1 MSIIN
6 EIEDFQNYLLK
17 RDKSPKTI
25 QGYGAD
31 LKQVEKW
38 LGGSLA
44 NLTAE
49 DVRRYRDHLQS
60 NGAKPNTISRHLASL
75 VSFGAWG
82 SAYGHLFEENPA
94 LYIEPVKVSMLAPRW
109 LDKNQKKKLLNVVD
123 EDLHHA
129 REKYPRL
136 WLIRERDAVIV
147 KLLLATGL
155 RVGELCDLRLSDVSL
170 GERKGSLLVRNGKGR
185 KQRVVAVNLELRKE
199 LSDWLQIRPKAKSDY
214 LFIGQKGEPIHSR
227 VVQRLMERYGELA
240 GLENITPHTL
250 RHTFARGLLDCGAS
264 PFEVAKLMGHSS
276 LDSTMRYVQPSEEDL
291 QKVVERLADAG

>member
-1 MSIIN
+1 M
-6 EIEDFQNYLLK
+6 
-17 RDKSPKTI
+17 
-25 QGYGAD
+25 
-31 LKQVEKW
+31 
-38 LGGSLA
+38 
-44 NLTAE
+44 
-49 DVRRYRDHLQS
+49 
-60 NGAKPNTISRHLASL
+60 
-75 VSFGAWG
+75 
-82 SAYGHLFEENPA
+82 
-94 LYIEPVKVSMLAPRW
+94 
-109 LDKNQKKKLLNVVD
+109 VD
-123 EDLHHA
+123 DDLHHA

-155 RVGELCDLRLSDVSL
+155 RVGELCDLRFSDVSL

-250 RHTFARGLLDCGAS
+250 RHTLRVGCWI
-264 PFEVAKLMGHSS
+264 VAP
-276 LDSTMRYVQPSEEDL
+276 V
-291 QKVVERLADAG
+291 RLRWRS